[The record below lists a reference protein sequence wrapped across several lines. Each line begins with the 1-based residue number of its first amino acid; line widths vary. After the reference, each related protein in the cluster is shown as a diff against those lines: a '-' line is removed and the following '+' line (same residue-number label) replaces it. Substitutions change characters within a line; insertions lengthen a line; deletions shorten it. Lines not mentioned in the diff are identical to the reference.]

1 MTTPQSSRVRPVFRV
16 LAALLVIFALPFLVM
31 GLLEPRQNWRFTIS
45 LLFFVLLFGYAA
57 IIGKTPSIFR

>member
-1 MTTPQSSRVRPVFRV
+1 
-16 LAALLVIFALPFLVM
+16 M